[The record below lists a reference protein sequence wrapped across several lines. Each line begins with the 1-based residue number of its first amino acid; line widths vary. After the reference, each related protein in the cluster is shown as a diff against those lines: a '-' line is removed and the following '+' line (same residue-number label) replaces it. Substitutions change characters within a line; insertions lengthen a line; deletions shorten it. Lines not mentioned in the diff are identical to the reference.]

1 MRDCN
6 VSQLTVCRALKSLE
20 DEGIIQRI
28 PRKGIFKRSGVE
40 TSRFIP
46 FVDLIYCG
54 MTYDLEATTT
64 GFHPELVDA
73 LARCISQRHQGLR
86 VHQFPLG
93 AGGSDF
99 AGLFDKPDLRAC
111 IVVGL
116 ESVDLGRCAQEH
128 RVAWVSLFPQAFVLS
143 PNTVLIDA
151 EEVVRKQLEHL
162 WELGHRRI
170 AYLHMLDE
178 KVYHRDHV
186 LRREAF
192 YKLMAERGL
201 PVQPNWVVCGHYQEE
216 PFRKNFRQLFE
227 TSPRPT
233 AVILADPNLP
243 WAYRVLREMG
253 LQVGKDVSLVGTDDL
268 NLAAHLDPPAT
279 TLRVPRPKA
288 AEMAVNMLDRVI
300 ASPAET
306 KVEYLPVELIVRGS
320 TGPVSVKEQP

>member
-6 VSQLTVCRALKSLE
+6 VSQVAVGRVLDELE
-20 DEGIIQRI
+20 DEGVIERI
-28 PRKGIFKRSGVE
+28 PRRGAFKRAGVE
-40 TSRFIP
+40 TSRFVPMI
-46 FVDLIYCG
+46 DLIYCG
-54 MTYDLEATTT
+54 TTYDVQAAGT
-64 GFHPELVDA
+64 GFHSELIDA
-73 LARCISQRHQGLR
+73 LARQFSRRHQGIR

-116 ESVDLGRCAQEH
+116 ESIDLAQSAREH
-128 RVAWVSLFPQAFVLS
+128 RVAWISLFPQAFVPS
-143 PNTVLIDA
+143 PNTILINA
-151 EEVVRKQLEHL
+151 EDVVRRELEHL

-170 AYLHMLDE
+170 AFLHLVDE
-178 KVYHRDHV
+178 KVYHRDLV

-201 PVQPNWVVCGHYQEE
+201 PVRPNWVVYGHYLEE
-216 PFRKNFRQLFE
+216 PFRGSFRQLFE

-233 AVILADPNLP
+233 AVILGDPNLP

-268 NLAAHLDPPAT
+268 ILAAHLDPPAT
-279 TLRVPRPKA
+279 TLRVSRPKA

-300 ASPAET
+300 ASPEET
-306 KVEYLPVELIVRGS
+306 AVEYLPVELIVRGS
-320 TGPVSVKEQP
+320 TGPAPKE